1 MAVMGAATVAATVA
15 ATAARAPLRIIARMG
30 ETSDEALMLAY
41 AGGDAAAFATLYD
54 RHERPVYRF
63 LLRSAGSADLAA
75 DLLQETWLA
84 VVRHAATY
92 EVRARFSTW
101 LYGIA
106 RNKLIDH
113 WRARRPEVSLDE
125 PAANEPDLNDPD
137 DTRVEHLEA
146 DRTWQPEVRALSQ
159 QQARAYLAAVE
170 ALPPAQRDAFLLQ
183 VEGEL
188 TLEEIGELTG
198 VGRETVKS
206 RLRYAQAR
214 LREALKEWQKDP
226 A

>member
-1 MAVMGAATVAATVA
+1 MPGVVSVPAV
-15 ATAARAPLRIIARMG
+15 RPPLRIIARMG

-41 AGGDAAAFATLYD
+41 ANGDATAFATLYD

-63 LLRSAGSADLAA
+63 LLRSAGSAELAA

-106 RNKLIDH
+106 RSKLIDH

-125 PAANEPDLNDPD
+125 PAANDPD
-137 DTRVEHLEA
+137 ETRVEQLEA
-146 DRTWQPEVRALSQ
+146 DRAWQPDVRALSRE
-159 QQARAYLAAVE
+159 QARAYLDAVE
-170 ALPPAQRDAFLLQ
+170 ALPPAQREAFLLQ
-183 VEGEL
+183 AEGDL
-188 TLEEIGELTG
+188 TLEEIGTLTG

-214 LREALKEWQKDP
+214 LREALKQWQRDL

>member
-1 MAVMGAATVAATVA
+1 MAVMGAATVA

-125 PAANEPDLNDPD
+125 PAANDPD

>member
-1 MAVMGAATVAATVA
+1 MPGVGTV
-15 ATAARAPLRIIARMG
+15 RAERPPLRIIARMG

-41 AGGDAAAFATLYD
+41 ANGDATAFVTLYD

-63 LLRSAGSADLAA
+63 LLRSAGSAELAA

-106 RNKLIDH
+106 RSKLIDH

-125 PAANEPDLNDPD
+125 PAANDPD
-137 DTRVEHLEA
+137 ETRVEHLEA
-146 DRTWQPEVRALSQ
+146 DRAWQPDVRALSRE
-159 QQARAYLAAVE
+159 QARAYLDAVE
-170 ALPPAQRDAFLLQ
+170 ALPPAQREAFLLQ
-183 VEGEL
+183 AEGDL
-188 TLEEIGELTG
+188 TLEEIGTLTG

-214 LREALKEWQKDP
+214 LREALKEWQRDL

>member
-1 MAVMGAATVAATVA
+1 MALMGAALVAATVAATVA
-15 ATAARAPLRIIARMG
+15 RAPLRIIAHMG

-63 LLRSAGSADLAA
+63 LLRSAGSAETAA

-113 WRARRPEVSLDE
+113 WRARRPDVSLDE
-125 PAANEPDLNDPD
+125 PAANDPEE
-137 DTRVEHLEA
+137 TRVEQLAA
-146 DRTWQPEVRALSQ
+146 DRAWQPEVRALSQ

-214 LREALKEWQKDP
+214 LREALREWHKDP

>member
-1 MAVMGAATVAATVA
+1 MAVLVA
-15 ATAARAPLRIIARMG
+15 ATAARAPLRIIAHMG

-63 LLRSAGSADLAA
+63 LLRSAGSAETAA

-106 RNKLIDH
+106 RNKLVDH

-125 PAANEPDLNDPD
+125 PAANDPEE
-137 DTRVEHLEA
+137 TRVEQLAA
-146 DRTWQPEVRALSQ
+146 DRAWQPEVRALSQ

-214 LREALKEWQKDP
+214 LREALREWHKDP

>member
-1 MAVMGAATVAATVA
+1 MALMGAALVAATVA

-63 LLRSAGSADLAA
+63 LLRSAGSAETAA

-125 PAANEPDLNDPD
+125 PAANDPEE
-137 DTRVEHLEA
+137 TRVEQLAA
-146 DRTWQPEVRALSQ
+146 DRAWQPEVRALSQ

-214 LREALKEWQKDP
+214 LREALREWHKDP

>member
-1 MAVMGAATVAATVA
+1 MALMGAALVA
-15 ATAARAPLRIIARMG
+15 ATAARAPLRIIAHMG

-63 LLRSAGSADLAA
+63 LLRSAGSAETAA
-75 DLLQETWLA
+75 DLLQETGLA

-113 WRARRPEVSLDE
+113 WRARRPDASLDE
-125 PAANEPDLNDPD
+125 PAANDPEE
-137 DTRVEHLEA
+137 TRVEQLEA
-146 DRTWQPEVRALSQ
+146 DRAWQPEVRALSQ

-214 LREALKEWQKDP
+214 LREALREWHKDP

>member
-1 MAVMGAATVAATVA
+1 MQVTNAATAA

-30 ETSDEALMLAY
+30 EGIEDTGDEALMLAY
-41 AGGDAAAFATLYD
+41 AAGDAAAFATLYD
-54 RHERPVYRF
+54 RHERAVYRF
-63 LLRSAGSADLAA
+63 LLRSAGTAELAA

-113 WRARRPEVSLDE
+113 WRARRPDVSLDE
-125 PAANEPDLNDPD
+125 PAANDPD
-137 DTRVEHLEA
+137 ETAVEHLEA
-146 DRTWQPEVRALSQ
+146 DRAWQPEVRALSQ

-170 ALPPAQRDAFLLQ
+170 ALPPAQREVFLLQ
-183 VEGEL
+183 AEGEL

-214 LREALKEWQKDP
+214 LREALKEWHKDI

>member
-1 MAVMGAATVAATVA
+1 MALMGAALVAATVA

-63 LLRSAGSADLAA
+63 LLRSAGSAETAA

-113 WRARRPEVSLDE
+113 WRARRPDVSLDE
-125 PAANEPDLNDPD
+125 PAANDPEE
-137 DTRVEHLEA
+137 TRVEHLEA
-146 DRTWQPEVRALSQ
+146 DRAWQPEVRALSQ

-214 LREALKEWQKDP
+214 LREALREWHKDP

>member
-1 MAVMGAATVAATVA
+1 MGAALVVATVA

-63 LLRSAGSADLAA
+63 LLRSAGSAETAA

-113 WRARRPEVSLDE
+113 WRARRPDVSLDE
-125 PAANEPDLNDPD
+125 PAANDPEE
-137 DTRVEHLEA
+137 TRVEQLAA
-146 DRTWQPEVRALSQ
+146 DRAWQPEVRALSQ

-214 LREALKEWQKDP
+214 LREALREWHKDP

>member
-1 MAVMGAATVAATVA
+1 MAVTVA
-15 ATAARAPLRIIARMG
+15 ATAARGPLRIMARMG

-63 LLRSAGSADLAA
+63 LLRSAGSAETAA

-113 WRARRPEVSLDE
+113 WRARRPDVSLDE
-125 PAANEPDLNDPD
+125 PAANDPEE
-137 DTRVEHLEA
+137 TRVEQLEA
-146 DRTWQPEVRALSQ
+146 DRAWQPEVRALSQ
-159 QQARAYLAAVE
+159 QQARAYLAAGG
-170 ALPPAQRDAFLLQ
+170 A
-183 VEGEL
+183 
-188 TLEEIGELTG
+188 
-198 VGRETVKS
+198 
-206 RLRYAQAR
+206 
-214 LREALKEWQKDP
+214 
-226 A
+226 

>member
-1 MAVMGAATVAATVA
+1 MAGLATLPAAPV
-15 ATAARAPLRIIARMG
+15 PLRIIARMG
-30 ETSDEALMLAY
+30 ERIGDTSDEALMLAY

-54 RHERPVYRF
+54 RHERAVYRF
-63 LLRSAGSADLAA
+63 LLRSAGSAELAA

-113 WRARRPEVSLDE
+113 WRARRPEISLDE
-125 PAANEPDLNDPD
+125 PAANDPELNDPGD
-137 DTRVEHLEA
+137 SRVEHLEA
-146 DRTWQPEVRALSQ
+146 DRAWQPEVRALSQ

-170 ALPPAQRDAFLLQ
+170 ALPPVQREAFLLQ
-183 VEGEL
+183 AEGEL

-214 LREALKEWQKDP
+214 LREALREWQKDL

>member
-1 MAVMGAATVAATVA
+1 MAVLVAATP
-15 ATAARAPLRIIARMG
+15 ARAPLRIIAHMG

-63 LLRSAGSADLAA
+63 LLRSAGSAETAA

-113 WRARRPEVSLDE
+113 WRARRPDVSLDE
-125 PAANEPDLNDPD
+125 PAANDPEE
-137 DTRVEHLEA
+137 TRVEQLEA
-146 DRTWQPEVRALSQ
+146 DRAWQPEVRALSQ

-214 LREALKEWQKDP
+214 LREALREWHKDP

>member
-1 MAVMGAATVAATVA
+1 
-15 ATAARAPLRIIARMG
+15 MG

-41 AGGDAAAFATLYD
+41 AAGDAGAFATLYD
-54 RHERPVYRF
+54 RHERPLYRF

-84 VVRHAATY
+84 VVRHAAGY
-92 EVRARFSTW
+92 EVRARFATW

-113 WRARRPEVSLDE
+113 WRARRVEVSLDE
-125 PAANEPDLNDPD
+125 PAANDPD
-137 DTRVEHLEA
+137 ETRVELLEA
-146 DRTWQPEVRALSQ
+146 DRAWQPEVRALSQ
-159 QQARAYLAAVE
+159 AQARDYLKAVE
-170 ALPPAQRDAFLLQ
+170 ALPAVQREAFLLQ
-183 VEGEL
+183 AEGGL

-214 LREALKEWQKDP
+214 LREALKEWQKDM

>member
-1 MAVMGAATVAATVA
+1 MAVMGAATVA

-125 PAANEPDLNDPD
+125 PAANDPD

-146 DRTWQPEVRALSQ
+146 DRAWQPEVRALSQ

>member
-1 MAVMGAATVAATVA
+1 MSGLAA
-15 ATAARAPLRIIARMG
+15 ATAARVPLRIIARMG
-30 ETSDEALMLAY
+30 ERIEDSGDEALMLAY
-41 AGGDAAAFATLYD
+41 ANGDATAFATLYD

-63 LLRSAGSADLAA
+63 LLRSAGSAELAA

-113 WRARRPEVSLDE
+113 WRARRPEISLDE
-125 PAANEPDLNDPD
+125 PAANDPEE
-137 DTRVEHLEA
+137 TRVEHLEA
-146 DRTWQPEVRALSQ
+146 DRAWQPEVRALSQ

-170 ALPPAQRDAFLLQ
+170 ALPPVQREAFLLQ
-183 VEGEL
+183 AEGEL

-214 LREALKEWQKDP
+214 LREALREWQKDL